1 MFDNIVKNK
10 INAIIKKS
18 INNNSY
24 YYYNY
29 KKGQK
34 GLIGF
39 FINDVIKKSDIYFDN
54 KNIQQLIIMIK
65 NQLNKN

>member
-1 MFDNIVKNK
+1 MVNNATIKNK
-10 INAIIKKS
+10 INTIIKKS
-18 INNNSY
+18 INNNTY

-39 FINDVIKKSDIYFDN
+39 FINDVIEKSDIYFDK
-54 KNIQQLIIMIK
+54 KNMQQLIIMIK
-65 NQLNKN
+65 KQLNK